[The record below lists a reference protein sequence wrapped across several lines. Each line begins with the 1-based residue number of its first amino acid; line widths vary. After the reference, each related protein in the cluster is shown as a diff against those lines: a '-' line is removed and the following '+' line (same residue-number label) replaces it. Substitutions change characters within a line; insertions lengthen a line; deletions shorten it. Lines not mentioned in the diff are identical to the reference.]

1 MLKPGMSMSV
11 SDAASRQLVESWVS
25 QPIPEDKRFVY
36 YLLASR
42 GICVVPISSF
52 ASELQG
58 FRVTLLEEDETILT
72 RIFTGIREGIQ
83 EYTA

>member
-1 MLKPGMSMSV
+1 MAIGD
-11 SDAASRQLVESWVS
+11 DAIRNLVEQWVS

-36 YLLASR
+36 YLLGSR

-58 FRVTLLEEDETILT
+58 FRVTLLEEDEEILT